1 MKCHVKTFKN
11 KSLNKII
18 LTQINTYKA
27 NTNNKMK
34 NQVTNKTI
42 KTK

>member
-1 MKCHVKTFKN
+1 MKSNVKTLKN

-34 NQVTNKTI
+34 NQVTNKMI